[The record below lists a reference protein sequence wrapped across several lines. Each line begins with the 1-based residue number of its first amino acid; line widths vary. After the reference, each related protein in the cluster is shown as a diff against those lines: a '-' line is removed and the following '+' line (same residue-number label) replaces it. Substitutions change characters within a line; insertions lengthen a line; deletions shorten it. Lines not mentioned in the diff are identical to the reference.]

1 MKTQKLI
8 VDPVSEALRRFDPAF
23 APVYIKQYDDQSQVD
38 LIVAAWCS
46 DLELYSTLWFQFAGL
61 FQISSF
67 IWIKKDSD
75 ENDQYSVVL
84 KTDLLHV
91 QPPINEK
98 E

>member
-1 MKTQKLI
+1 MKTKNVI
-8 VDPVSEALRRFDPAF
+8 IDPVSEALRRFDPAF
-23 APVYIKQYDDQSQVD
+23 APVYIKQYDDKSQVD

-46 DLELYSTLWFQFAGL
+46 DLELYSTIWFQFAGL

-75 ENDQYSVVL
+75 KNDKYSLVL

>member
-8 VDPVSEALRRFDPAF
+8 VDPVREALRRFDPAF
-23 APVYIKQYDDQSQVD
+23 TPIYIKQYDNQSQVD
-38 LIVAAWCS
+38 LVIVTWCS

-67 IWIKKDSD
+67 IWIKKDD
-75 ENDQYSVVL
+75 DGNDRYSVVL
-84 KTDLLHV
+84 KADLLHV
-91 QPPINEK
+91 QPISEK